1 MEKHTSVN
9 GLSLIMTVLTVI
21 LLSVSSTAYA
31 QQYKKEKKIPDYKSI
46 PSSSFLT
53 INAEYLGGYRP
64 DQFFNPQVPAF
75 GFKLGTMRN
84 VGWFVSAMTNFNFKG
99 TFVTCDPADIVTES
113 TSSSYFD
120 ALMGITL
127 RYWRPMSFHL
137 GLGYTYRSFNNETI
151 YGQWAHTPGNTSQG
165 PIATAGLMFHFGG
178 FVISAEMVGGY
189 NLQGIR
195 QANYR
200 VDKTRFT
207 FGAKAG
213 LGICIPY
220 KYRDEYMPRTRQSVA
235 VMPQPTIYEPAPVMT
250 APVATVP
257 QPSVAPKAEEKSAP
271 ATECTTKCAPQ
282 PAPTLTI
289 VTHPVSQLSQ
299 GWITICGEVA
309 EEGDEPVIERGICW
323 STSQYPSITGPHTS
337 DGSGP
342 GYFTTVISDLQPETI
357 YYFRAYAGTKSG
369 LRYGNTVSVTLPPMK
384 AFPQAPQYPAAP
396 MQPQVPNQPVMQA
409 PPAVPMQPQ
418 VPNQPT
424 MQTQP
429 AVPMPPVAPQP
440 PMPTPQ
446 QPTVNQQVPQQPT
459 TEQPAPQQPTTDQ
472 PTPQQPTT
480 EQPAPQ
486 QPTTEQPAPQQ
497 PSEEQSVPQQPNT
510 EQPAPQQSTEEQP
523 VPQQPTIQQ
532 TTPPT
537 PTPTPSENEE

>member
-1 MEKHTSVN
+1 MRRDIFVN
-9 GLSLIMTVLTVI
+9 GLPLILMVLTFFF
-21 LLSVSSTAYA
+21 LSVSGTAYA
-31 QQYKKEKKIPDYKSI
+31 QKNNKEKKVPDYKSI

-64 DQFFNPQVPAF
+64 DQFFSSQVPAF

-99 TFVTCDPADIVTES
+99 AFVTCAPTDIVTES

-120 ALMGITL
+120 ALVGITL

-151 YGQWAHTPGNTSQG
+151 YGQWAHTPGSTAQG
-165 PIATAGLMFHFGG
+165 PISTVGLMFHFGG
-178 FVISAEMVGGY
+178 FVISAELLGAY
-189 NLQGIR
+189 NIQGIK
-195 QANYR
+195 QSDYP
-200 VDKTRFT
+200 VDKTRFS

-220 KYRDEYMPRTRQSVA
+220 KYRDEYMPRTLQSVA
-235 VMPQPTIYEPAPVMT
+235 VMPQPIVYEPTSVS
-250 APVATVP
+250 TVP
-257 QPSVAPKAEEKSAP
+257 QPSAAPKAEAIPAP
-271 ATECTTKCAPQ
+271 ATESTSKYTVPQ
-282 PAPTLTI
+282 HVPTLTI

-342 GYFTTVISDLQPETI
+342 GYFTTVISDLHPDTI

-384 AFPQAPQYPAAP
+384 ALPQAPQYPAAP
-396 MQPQVPNQPVMQA
+396 MQPQFPSQPVMQA
-409 PPAVPMQPQ
+409 PPAVPLPPQ
-418 VPNQPT
+418 VPNPPA

-429 AVPMPPVAPQP
+429 AVPVPAAAPQP
-440 PMPTPQ
+440 PMPALQ
-446 QPTVNQQVPQQPT
+446 QPTVN
-459 TEQPAPQQPTTDQ
+459 
-472 PTPQQPTT
+472 
-480 EQPAPQ
+480 QPAPQ

-497 PSEEQSVPQQPNT
+497 PTTAQPTSQQPAEEQPAPQQPTSEQPST
-510 EQPAPQQSTEEQP
+510 EQPAPQQPAEEQP

-532 TTPPT
+532 TTPQT
-537 PTPTPSENEE
+537 PAPTPSENEE